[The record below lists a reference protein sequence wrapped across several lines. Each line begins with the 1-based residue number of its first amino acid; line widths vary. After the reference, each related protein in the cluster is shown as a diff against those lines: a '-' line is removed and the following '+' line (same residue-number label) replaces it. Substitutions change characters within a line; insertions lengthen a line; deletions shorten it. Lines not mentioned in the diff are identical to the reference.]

1 MKKRQGHCGNS
12 QIAPLLLFT
21 QSVDK
26 SDQHREAHW
35 GSWYQLPSRHIHG
48 LVKHYP
54 VTFGW
59 CTGWLIEFWS
69 GKSYRPHFDMVH
81 IRWETDRFCSVWP
94 DSLTDHIKRNLDHP
108 NSVCTAARQ
117 PRTLKHWHI
126 LHSATEGVLTQT
138 HQSKN
143 LILCNNLCSGTSYVP
158 LSTTIPN
165 IGGTL
170 EKKISEPF
178 LRVFRVACMCLC
190 A

>member
-1 MKKRQGHCGNS
+1 MYWT
-12 QIAPLLLFT
+12 L
-21 QSVDK
+21 
-26 SDQHREAHW
+26 
-35 GSWYQLPSRHIHG
+35 
-48 LVKHYP
+48 
-54 VTFGW
+54 
-59 CTGWLIEFWS
+59 GWLIEFWS

-117 PRTLKHWHI
+117 PHTLKHWHI

-143 LILCNNLCSGTSYVP
+143 LILCNNLCSDTSYVP
-158 LSTTIPN
+158 LSTTLPK

-178 LRVFRVACMCLC
+178 LRVFSCGMYVLVCIVYVAGVEQDAL
-190 A
+190 